1 MLKKTTSRE
10 ARAMK
15 VLVCMDSS
23 IYADEILNEIAHR
36 PWPGDTQFKLVTA
49 VEATGRWDYD
59 QQNLNQAAQILNQR
73 VNLLKSRLK
82 GHDLQGEVIEG
93 GAHQK
98 INEFATEWNADLVLI
113 GSHGD
118 TGIRKSS
125 IGSVAA
131 SVVNDAPCS
140 VEVIKLR
147 NKLEENKSKAIA
159 ATAT

>member
-1 MLKKTTSRE
+1 
-10 ARAMK
+10 MK

-36 PWPGDTQFKLVTA
+36 PWPGDTEFRLVTA
-49 VEATGRWDYD
+49 VESTGRWDYD
-59 QQNLNQAAQILNQR
+59 QQNLSQAAQILNQR
-73 VNLLKSRLK
+73 VNLLMTRLK
-82 GHDLQGEVIEG
+82 GHMLKGEVIEG
-93 GAHQK
+93 SAHQK
-98 INEFATEWNADLVLI
+98 INEFAAEWNADLVLI

-131 SVVNDAPCS
+131 AVVNDAPCS

-147 NKLEENKSKAIA
+147 NKLEEEKRKAKVA
-159 ATAT
+159 SAT